1 MVALLHPQPTHHRQ
15 PTHRPASPPRLRLV
29 HGQASP
35 KHPLVQ
41 LVENQPRRVAMWAV
55 AGLCIFGS
63 FLMLRSMQAVPGA
76 ALESRSTASQQ
87 IDALPAA
94 GEVVHVVQR
103 GETLWAIASELA
115 PGVDPR
121 PLIDRLADR
130 NGGSAIQVG
139 QRLVVPVDLGE

>member
-1 MVALLHPQPTHHRQ
+1 MVALLHPQPIRSQ
-15 PTHRPASPPRLRLV
+15 PIRPASPPTLRLV
-29 HGQASP
+29 RGQASP

-41 LVENQPRRVAMWAV
+41 LVEDQPRRVALWAIV
-55 AGLCIFGS
+55 GLGIFGS
-63 FLMLRSMQAVPGA
+63 FLMLRSMQAVPGT
-76 ALESRSTASQQ
+76 ALESRSMSSQQ
-87 IDALPAA
+87 NDALPAE
-94 GEVVHVVQR
+94 GEAVHVVQQ

-139 QRLVVPVDLGE
+139 QRLVVPSGLAE

>member
-1 MVALLHPQPTHHRQ
+1 MVALLHPQPT
-15 PTHRPASPPRLRLV
+15 RPASPPKLRLV
-29 HGQASP
+29 QGQASP

-41 LVENQPRRVAMWAV
+41 LVEDQPRRVALWAIV
-55 AGLCIFGS
+55 GLGIFGS
-63 FLMLRSMQAVPGA
+63 FLMLRSMQSVPGP
-76 ALESRSTASQQ
+76 ALESPSTSSQQ
-87 IDALPAA
+87 IDALPEN
-94 GEVVHVVQR
+94 GEVVHVVQQ

-139 QRLVVPVDLGE
+139 QRLVVPSDLAE

>member
-1 MVALLHPQPTHHRQ
+1 MVALLHPQPTRRPQ
-15 PTHRPASPPRLRLV
+15 PIRPASPPKLRLV
-29 HGQASP
+29 QGHASP

-41 LVENQPRRVAMWAV
+41 LVEDQPRRVAAWAMV
-55 AGLCIFGS
+55 GLCILGS
-63 FLMLRSMQAVPGA
+63 FLMLRSMQAVPGSALAPRPA
-76 ALESRSTASQQ
+76 AVEPVG
-87 IDALPAA
+87 ALPTDS
-94 GEVVHVVQR
+94 EIVHVVQQ

-139 QRLVVPVDLGE
+139 QRLVVPSDHTE